1 VAAPPE
7 ISGHDVRAGGQD
19 KREQPGS
26 RAAYDHAGGWQVL
39 LTFGHGTA
47 SAEQMITLLRGAGV
61 CVLIDIR
68 TAPGSRRHPHV
79 ARAELQRWLP
89 EAGIDYRWEKR
100 LGGLRTPEPDSPDV
114 AFEVDSLRGYAGH
127 MRSPSFLAAVD
138 QLLGLAE
145 VRGTAVMCAESLWWR
160 CHRRMLADFVTAAR
174 GAGVRHLM
182 HDGLLE
188 EHRLSPGLRLRDDG
202 LLVYDGG
209 QPTLL

>member
-1 VAAPPE
+1 
-7 ISGHDVRAGGQD
+7 
-19 KREQPGS
+19 
-26 RAAYDHAGGWQVL
+26 VL

-47 SAEQMITLLRGAGV
+47 SAQQMIALLRGAGV
-61 CVLIDIR
+61 SVLVDIR

-89 EAGIDYRWEKR
+89 EAGIGYRWDKR
-100 LGGLRTPEPDSPDV
+100 LGGLRAPEPDSPDV

-127 MRSPSFLAAVD
+127 MRSPSFLAAAD
-138 QLLGLAE
+138 QLLALTE
-145 VRGTAVMCAESLWWR
+145 TPGTVVMCAESLWWR
-160 CHRRMLADFVTAAR
+160 CHRRMLADYATAAR
-174 GAGVRHLM
+174 AVPVRHLM
-182 HDGLLE
+182 HDGRLE

>member
-1 VAAPPE
+1 M
-7 ISGHDVRAGGQD
+7 
-19 KREQPGS
+19 
-26 RAAYDHAGGWQVL
+26 L

-47 SAEQMITLLRGAGV
+47 SAEQMISLLRGADV
-61 CVLIDIR
+61 CVLVDIR

-89 EAGIDYRWEKR
+89 EAGIGYRWEKR

-174 GAGVRHLM
+174 GARSPPPHARRPARGAPPL
-182 HDGLLE
+182 
-188 EHRLSPGLRLRDDG
+188 PGLRLRDDG